1 MRLFRMR
8 SACATIVLWTGVLTL
23 AWSQPADG
31 AVVLSLDFD
40 DRTDANS
47 VTEPGFER
55 FQLDGTTTSVATTTR
70 SYGPISVTLTG
81 VGANIDDRQRTTPA
95 NGGSFNLQNIFRD
108 FVFAGFNATTPAVN
122 GMDVRLAGLTP
133 NRPYDITIWSF
144 DSGSANS
151 RVTDWSVNGQ
161 LVRDDYT
168 FAGGSLP
175 TDDTQYQFTLP
186 AVSDALGEILLSGRR
201 DAITAGT
208 TTPTVFLN
216 ALRITEVPEPTLL
229 APLALALGLLRRRR

>member
-8 SACATIVLWTGVLTL
+8 PACATILLAVTLTF
-23 AWSQPADG
+23 ARTEPAQG

-40 DRTDANS
+40 DRTDVNS

-55 FQLDGTTTSVATTTR
+55 FQLDGTTTSVTTTTR
-70 SYGPISVTLTG
+70 SYGPISVTLG
-81 VGANIDDRQRTTPA
+81 GASANIDDRQRATPA
-95 NGGSFNLQNIFRD
+95 NGGSFSLQNIFRD
-108 FVFAGFNATTPAVN
+108 FVFAGFNATTPPGS

-133 NRPYDITIWSF
+133 NTPYDITIWSF

-151 RVTDWSVNGQ
+151 RVSDWSVNGQ

-186 AVSDALGEILLSGRR
+186 ATSDALGEILLSGRR
-201 DAITAGT
+201 DAVTVGT

-216 ALRITEVPEPTLL
+216 ALRVTEVPEPAFL